1 MQPGLENFQ
10 EWVIHRV
17 SGQHR
22 RLALKLLLLFI
33 RLQLARIQHSVPEA
47 RPVLCALCWI
57 ICCGVMSQIGLGE
70 GAVRG

>member
-1 MQPGLENFQ
+1 MGYPQSLWATQ
-10 EWVIHRV
+10 EAGTEV
-17 SGQHR
+17 
-22 RLALKLLLLFI
+22 AATI